1 MPRKESERDRVLAE
15 FDAMMAKQRQRK
27 MVRLTI
33 GEVSG
38 VDMPATLVPGW
49 VVMKSTEPGGETMDA
64 MEQLNSEALTLVKD
78 GIVAS
83 LAAGIAYLAD
93 HKPEL
98 AVKAQKAAQVQA
110 IAKAEAAAKAAENE
124 PKTANE
130 KLAAAGKELWQ
141 AGRANTP
148 EQGYVM
154 AMEFN
159 PDLVEEA
166 LNDANTNELGY

>member
-1 MPRKESERDRVLAE
+1 MKEKDRVLAE
-15 FDAMMAKQRQRK
+15 FDAKTFKQRQRK
-27 MVRLTI
+27 MVNI
-33 GEVSG
+33 DMKEFSG
-38 VDMPATLVPGW
+38 VDMPAHLTPGW

-83 LAAGIAYLAD
+83 FAAGIAYLAD
-93 HKPEL
+93 HKPQL

-110 IAKAEAAAKAAENE
+110 IAKAEAAAKAAEKE
-124 PKTANE
+124 PQTANE
-130 KLAAAGKELWQ
+130 KLAAAGKELWL

-154 AMEFN
+154 ALEFN

-166 LNDANTNELGY
+166 LNDANTNALGY

>member
-1 MPRKESERDRVLAE
+1 MKEKDRVLAE

-38 VDMPATLVPGW
+38 VEAPAHAAGGGW
-49 VVMKSTEPGGETMDA
+49 IVTKSTEPGGETMDA

-110 IAKAEAAAKAAENE
+110 IAKAEAAAKAAENA
-124 PKTANE
+124 PQTANE
-130 KLAAAGKELWQ
+130 KLAAAGKELWL